1 MTRLRVP
8 VLMFHHVEPAP
19 AAELVPPPL
28 HPNSYLARRELAGI
42 LDILA
47 GSGYRTLTLGAA
59 AAACHADRHLPRR
72 TVVLTFDDGCR
83 CFRDHALP
91 ELVARGMTA
100 TLFAVS
106 GELGGSNRWD
116 RPADGASPSTHGVP
130 GATGTPDAAGER
142 REDLLDAAALRAL
155 TAAGIEVGSHSRS
168 HRDLTACDAAA
179 LAAEVAG
186 SREELAAAIGAPVA
200 TFCYPY
206 GRLDER
212 VRAAAAAAGYSAAA
226 AIHGVSAARRG
237 DFFALPRLAINPG
250 ESRFELLLKASG
262 AYPWWSRLPRLGLL
276 RALRQGAPPPPAAL
290 AAAPGAFGVPGAP
303 GGARPASEAGGAAA
317 TGEAEGAGRADGSDG
332 VAGAGRAVVT
342 SGAAGPGG
350 GGR

>member
-19 AAELVPPPL
+19 AAELMPPPL
-28 HPNSYLARRELAGI
+28 HPDSYLARHGLAGI
-42 LDILA
+42 LDTLA
-47 GSGYRTLTLGAA
+47 GLGYRTLTLAAA
-59 AAACHADRHLPRR
+59 AAACRAGRRLPRR
-72 TVVLTFDDGCR
+72 AVVLTFDDGCR

-91 ELVARGMTA
+91 ELAARGMTA

-116 RPADGASPSTHGVP
+116 RPA
-130 GATGTPDAAGER
+130 GER

-155 TAAGIEVGSHSRS
+155 VAAGIEVGSHGRS
-168 HRDLTACDAAA
+168 HRDLTTCDAAA

-212 VRAAAAAAGYSAAA
+212 VRSAAAAAGYAAAA
-226 AIHGVSAARRG
+226 AIHGRSAARRG
-237 DFFALPRLAINPG
+237 DPFALPRLAVNPG

-276 RALRQGAPPPPAAL
+276 RALRRGAPPPPAAL
-290 AAAPGAFGVPGAP
+290 AVAPGALGAPGAP
-303 GGARPASEAGGAAA
+303 GSARHAGEAGGFGEAGGAAA
-317 TGEAEGAGRADGSDG
+317 TGEIGRAH
-332 VAGAGRAVVT
+332 V
-342 SGAAGPGG
+342 
-350 GGR
+350 